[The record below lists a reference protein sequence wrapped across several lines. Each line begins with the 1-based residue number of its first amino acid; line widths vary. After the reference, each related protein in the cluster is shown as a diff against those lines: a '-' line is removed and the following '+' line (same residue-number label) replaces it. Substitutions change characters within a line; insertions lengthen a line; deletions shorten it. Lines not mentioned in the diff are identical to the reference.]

1 MGKPRKSEDL
11 LRKNQRSLMFNNKEL
26 QAIEAYCK
34 KYRVSNKAKF
44 MRETIIT
51 EVLKR
56 FELDH
61 PTLFDVKD

>member
-1 MGKPRKSEDL
+1 
-11 LRKNQRSLMFNNKEL
+11 MFNNKEL

-44 MRETIIT
+44 MREAIIT